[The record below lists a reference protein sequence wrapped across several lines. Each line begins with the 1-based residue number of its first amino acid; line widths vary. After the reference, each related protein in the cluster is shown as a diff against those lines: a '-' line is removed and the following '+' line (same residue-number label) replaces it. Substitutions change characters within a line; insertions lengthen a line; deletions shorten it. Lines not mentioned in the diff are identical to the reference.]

1 MSPNLAINYVVTQ
14 AVHEQLSVR
23 HTAYALVND
32 GRRLIGCDRLTLLVR
47 RGRRYDVV
55 AVSGLEVVET
65 RSQAAKLLS
74 RLAATVAETGEPM
87 WQLGRNDELPPQIRE
102 DVTLA
107 LNTDI
112 VKRNDVQKYLV
123 SKFEAELK
131 PPAAVLLKR
140 LEADADFGGKFR
152 KLVEEINEHY
162 KPCIFVIN
170 KWDAALDEEMTTEK
184 WVKYLLDTF
193 SSMRHVPIAI
203 ITAKDGRN
211 IRKLVNLAQS
221 VYKQA
226 NLRMSTAR
234 LNKAVQKAIEK
245 NPPPIRKNRRPKI
258 YFASQIAGSP
268 PTIVL
273 KCNESSL
280 LDESWKRY
288 LLGYLREVTPFQEVP
303 IRLVLRGR
311 NESDPDLL
319 SGDTPLP
326 PEMTSDA
333 EVIDEIDD
341 EPEISQLT
349 DEQLRGDDDPEFD
362 ESWDDSDFDADDIL
376 SLEDDDPDAP
386 APKFCG

>member
-1 MSPNLAINYVVTQ
+1 MRLAVV
-14 AVHEQLSVR
+14 
-23 HTAYALVND
+23 
-32 GRRLIGCDRLTLLVR
+32 GRRNVGKSTFINQLAQSERVIVSNIPGTTRDSIDIRFEVDGKSFIAIDTPGVRKKKSLANDIEFYGLVR
-47 RGRRYDVV
+47 AQRSIRRADLV
-55 AVSGLEVVET
+55 LMFFD
-65 RSQAAKLLS
+65 
-74 RLAATVAETGEPM
+74 ATQT
-87 WQLGRNDELPPQIRE
+87 I
-102 DVTLA
+102 
-107 LNTDI
+107 
-112 VKRNDVQKYLV
+112 
-123 SKFEAELK
+123 SKVDK
-131 PPAAVLLKR
+131 Q
-140 LEADADFGGKFR
+140 
-152 KLVEEINEHY
+152 LVEEINEHY

-226 NLRMSTAR
+226 NLRMSTSR
-234 LNKAVQKAIEK
+234 LNKAVQRAIEK

-341 EPEISQLT
+341 EPEISELT
-349 DEQLRGDDDPEFD
+349 DDQLRGDDDPEFD
-362 ESWDDSDFDADDIL
+362 ESWDDSDVYADDIL
-376 SLEDDDPDAP
+376 SLEDDDPDKP
-386 APKFCG
+386 APNFVDDDEL